1 MGDTTQ
7 TEDVTIHGFSILSKL
22 NVGSNS
28 SPLTGAIP
36 KALRARW
43 DLNSLS
49 PKVWAQGYRQRK
61 AMHTAGAI
69 FIPEET
75 LQLIYLTAEVMHRY
89 FRQISAQHAYH
100 PSEGIIEESVSFL
113 QTGSSWLREL
123 TIDNVCN
130 WSLIDQLTTE
140 LILNVMAHRQ
150 DDLITLGNCVHI
162 L

>member
-1 MGDTTQ
+1 
-7 TEDVTIHGFSILSKL
+7 
-22 NVGSNS
+22 
-28 SPLTGAIP
+28 
-36 KALRARW
+36 
-43 DLNSLS
+43 
-49 PKVWAQGYRQRK
+49 
-61 AMHTAGAI
+61 MHTAGAI